1 MINYLK
7 RNVGSSNARAGR
19 WVGDQVAELGM
30 TRMAQALTHD
40 SPVEVE
46 YFWTPDE
53 ALEWLLDEGRDQD
66 DG

>member
-1 MINYLK
+1 
-7 RNVGSSNARAGR
+7 
-19 WVGDQVAELGM
+19 
-30 TRMAQALTHD
+30 MAQALTHD